1 MNIFD
6 IEKLLKNITILY
18 DTREQPTEKLKRR
31 ISQFGCPAIRK
42 KLDYGDYS
50 IKCSLSDTEEIS
62 LENKVVIERKMN
74 IDELA
79 MCMGKERKR
88 FEAEFERSVKDG
100 AKVYL
105 LVENGSM
112 DKILRHDYTSRMNSK
127 ALIASLCAW
136 MPRYNMIPIF
146 CTSQNSGKIIKEILF
161 RELKE
166 HLVAYG
172 EEKKQQ
178 GLG

>member
-1 MNIFD
+1 MDIFD
-6 IEKLLKNITILY
+6 IEKSLKNITILY
-18 DTREQPTEKLKRR
+18 DTREQPTSKLERR
-31 ISQFGCPAIRK
+31 ISQFGCPALRK

-50 IKCSLSDTEEIS
+50 IKCVLPNQEEYT
-62 LENKVVIERKMN
+62 LENRVVIERKMN

-79 MCMGKERKR
+79 MCMGRERKR
-88 FEAEFERSVKDG
+88 FEAEFERSARDG

-105 LVENGSM
+105 LIENGSM
-112 DKILRHDYTSRMNSK
+112 DKILRHDYSSRMNSK
-127 ALIASLCAW
+127 ALISSLCAW

-166 HLVAYG
+166 HLAAHG
-172 EEKKQQ
+172 EEEKQQ

>member
-6 IEKLLKNITILY
+6 VENSLKNITILY
-18 DTREQPTEKLKRR
+18 DTREQPTKKLKRR
-31 ISQFGCPAIRK
+31 ISQFGCPVLRQ

-50 IKCSLSDTEEIS
+50 IKCDLTNNSELSLQ
-62 LENKVVIERKMN
+62 NKVVIERKMD

-79 MCMGKERKR
+79 MCMGRERQR
-88 FEAEFERSVKDG
+88 FEAEFERARNDG

-105 LVENGSM
+105 LIENGSM
-112 DKILRHDYTSRMNSK
+112 DKILRHDYISRMNSK

-136 MPRYNMIPIF
+136 IPRYNMIPIF
-146 CTSQNSGKIIKEILF
+146 CSSANSGKIIKEILY

-166 HLVAYG
+166 YLMMHG
-172 EEKKQQ
+172 DEE
-178 GLG
+178 

>member
-1 MNIFD
+1 MDIFNV
-6 IEKLLKNITILY
+6 EKSLKNIIILY
-18 DTREQPTEKLKRR
+18 DTREQPTKKLERR
-31 ISQFGCPAIRK
+31 ISQFGCPALRK

-50 IKCSLSDTEEIS
+50 IKCILSDNEEYS
-62 LENKVVIERKMN
+62 MENKVVIERKMD

-88 FEAEFERSVKDG
+88 FETEFERSAKDG

-105 LVENGSM
+105 LIENGSM
-112 DKILRHDYTSRMNSK
+112 DKILRHDYSSRMNAK
-127 ALIASLCAW
+127 ALMASLCAW
-136 MPRYNMIPIF
+136 MPRYNVVPIF
-146 CTSQNSGKIIKEILF
+146 CTAANSGKMIKEILF

-166 HLVAYG
+166 HLTAYG

-178 GLG
+178 RMG